1 MKRQQPKTPATVA
14 KAELDLPGWP
24 AVGERDRRGRSRRR
38 LADGLARTQA
48 RLNRVAR
55 TEPSPFGQRPKLAGA
70 TPALPR
76 PIESRVYRLASL
88 ALALLA
94 IAAASAADFRGCQF
108 LGCDRFD
115 DWEKTPGP
123 ATNQWCLTS
132 PPFEAGLEWDE
143 LVLSWNAD
151 TPPSTGLKFEV
162 RVTEPPP
169 ATRFYTLGL
178 WATDAAQQPRE
189 SVRNQKDERGEVQ
202 TDTLVLTQP
211 ARAAQVRV
219 TFTGSDATARPAL
232 RFIGLSVCDRHA
244 QLEPLAPNRAAWG
257 RDLPVPE
264 RTQVIYPE
272 GVSAWCSPTSLS
284 MLLAFWAEK
293 LDRRD
298 LDLEVPAVAA
308 AVNDPQWPGTGNWAF
323 NVAFAGSLPGV
334 RAFVARLSDISE
346 LEDWIAAGVPVAAS
360 VSYSLLRGQPRE
372 PADGHLVVVRGFTA
386 TGDPIVNDPGT
397 GHEIRRVFPRA
408 NLARAWAVS
417 HNTVYVVRPLNVPSP
432 AARFGHW

>member
-1 MKRQQPKTPATVA
+1 MNWEPATERASTMLNPSRAGIRPGALVA
-14 KAELDLPGWP
+14 TNGLRR
-24 AVGERDRRGRSRRR
+24 AVRFCRFT
-38 LADGLARTQA
+38 GLVQA
-48 RLNRVAR
+48 V
-55 TEPSPFGQRPKLAGA
+55 
-70 TPALPR
+70 
-76 PIESRVYRLASL
+76 
-88 ALALLA
+88 LA
-94 IAAASAADFRGCQF
+94 ITTANATDFRGRQF

-115 DWEKTPGP
+115 DWVQTPGP
-123 ATNQWCLTS
+123 ATNQWLLTS

-151 TPPSTGLKFEV
+151 TPPGTGLKFEV
-162 RVTEPPP
+162 RATEPSP

-189 SVRNQKDERGEVQ
+189 SVRNQKDDHGEVQ
-202 TDTLVLTQP
+202 TDTLVLSQP

-219 TFTGSDATARPAL
+219 TFTGSGAALPAL
-232 RFIGLSVCDRHA
+232 RFIGLSVCDSHA
-244 QLEPLAPNRAAWG
+244 QLEPLSPNQAAWG

-264 RTQVIYPE
+264 RTQVVYPD
-272 GVSAWCSPTSLS
+272 GVNAWCSPTSLS

-323 NVAFAGSLPGV
+323 NVAFAGSLPGL
-334 RAFVARLSDISE
+334 RAFVTRLSDVSE

-360 VSYSLLRGQPRE
+360 VSYNLLRGLARE

-397 GHEIRRVFPRA
+397 GHEIRRSFRA
-408 NLARAWAVS
+408 RTWRAPGRCP
-417 HNTVYVVRPLNVPSP
+417 TT
-432 AARFGHW
+432 RFMWSGR